1 MDAETK
7 ATHRTRNTYHAP
19 LEQHMKTLLAI
30 LIVFATAC
38 LSPAQSCDPR
48 WDTMNGGTNGP
59 INTMARLPNGDIVV
73 GGRFTQ
79 AGGVPANNIA
89 RWDGSFWHAMGN
101 GLGTEAWRIQVRSN
115 GNVLVWT
122 SGQWTTP
129 NHFAVWIDEWDGI
142 SWTRIP
148 ITLEAWGGNVWLNNF
163 FVLNDDSLVI
173 FGRFVGVNGQPA
185 RNIARLSGST
195 WSQYGSNADAVGFDI
210 KALMPKDDGSLHA
223 VGWFYFSPS
232 LSSLLEMEY
241 RDDRWRPRYYN
252 DGWYITGWSAN
263 AYLVADDGTPYI
275 GGDMMQIGM
284 QSGALASLP
293 HGATGPA
300 MIAATPRGGQ
310 SVLTLSRIDRDHIL
324 VGGSFQRLGSASSSN
339 IAMLDHNGLHSIG
352 DGANG
357 TVALSLALPDGQ
369 VLVAGS
375 FTSISNQPCG
385 FIAKA
390 WPLLDVEVT
399 RQPVD
404 QAVAAGSTATFSL
417 QAVQQGS
424 CPTPIALQWQRRD
437 PRVADPNASDAW
449 IDLVDDGN
457 FVNTTEATF
466 SILNPTA
473 ALATGFRCRI
483 QGCSCKNAIYS
494 DEVNFSIACPA
505 DFNADGG
512 VDFTDVEAF
521 FERWE
526 NGC

>member
-1 MDAETK
+1 
-7 ATHRTRNTYHAP
+7 
-19 LEQHMKTLLAI
+19 
-30 LIVFATAC
+30 
-38 LSPAQSCDPR
+38 
-48 WDTMNGGTNGP
+48 
-59 INTMARLPNGDIVV
+59 
-73 GGRFTQ
+73 
-79 AGGVPANNIA
+79 
-89 RWDGSFWHAMGN
+89 MGN
-101 GLGTEAWRIQVRSN
+101 GLGTEAWRIQIRSN

-148 ITLEAWGGNVWLNNF
+148 ITLETLSGNVAPLNNF
-163 FVLNDDSLVI
+163 FVLNDDSLVV
-173 FGRFVGVNGQPA
+173 FGRFLGVNGQPA

-195 WSQYGSNADAVGFDI
+195 WSQYGSNADMVTI
-210 KALMPKDDGSLHA
+210 NEVRLCLQNNNGSLHA
-223 VGWFYFSPS
+223 VGSFH
-232 LSSLLEMEY
+232 LSSLLSDLLEMECV
-241 RDDRWRPRYYN
+241 DGQWQPRYYMN
-252 DGWYITGWSAN
+252 ANGFRATGRVAY
-263 AYLVADDGTPYI
+263 AYLLADDGTPYI
-275 GGDMMQIGM
+275 GGARMNFGY
-284 QSGALASLP
+284 SPGALARLP
-293 HGATGPA
+293 HGSRPA
-300 MIAATPRGGQ
+300 ALIDAPSASS
-310 SVLTLSRIDRDHIL
+310 SVVFTLSRIDSDRIF
-324 VGGSFQRLGSASSSN
+324 VGGSFPGISSVSASH
-339 IAMLDHNGLHSIG
+339 IAILNNDRMTPLGN
-352 DGANG
+352 GANG
-357 TVALSLALPDGQ
+357 PVVSSLTLPDGQ
-369 VLVAGS
+369 IVIAGS
-375 FTSISNQPCG
+375 FTSVGNQPCG

-424 CPTPIALQWQRRD
+424 CPTPMALQWQRRD
-437 PRVADPNASDAW
+437 PRVADPNAPDAW

-457 FVNTTEATF
+457 FVNTTLATF